1 MPSIVNPASTYQ
13 PGNMKLFPAENRSCS
28 VLPLLRTLALHRYY
42 THRLRSAYLPRP
54 SPQALLPK
62 LLPHGVTSVIRLPP
76 IPHSRI
82 ALMPPETASAVAQRA
97 AQLENAVREIIRGKD
112 DIIRL
117 ALVSL
122 LARGHL
128 LIEGV
133 PGVGK
138 TTLGQALARALDCS
152 FQRVQFTSD
161 MLPSDVLGISI
172 YSAIEQQFEFKRGP
186 VFTNVLLADEIN
198 RTTPKTQS
206 ALLEA
211 MNEGQVTMDAHS
223 YSLPQ
228 PFLVIATQNPVEHH
242 GTYPLPESQLDRFLI
257 RARMGYP
264 DSDAEREILR
274 SEAGSARLETMRAVL
289 SGSDVLDLQQAV
301 TRVRVDESLVEY
313 ALTIVRKTRES
324 ESLSLGVSPR
334 GSQMLYRAAQA
345 MAFLSGRNFCTPE
358 DFKPLVVPVFAHR
371 VVVNGTYASTLK
383 KSEQAELL
391 ITEIVE
397 STPLPV

>member
-1 MPSIVNPASTYQ
+1 MSS
-13 PGNMKLFPAENRSCS
+13 
-28 VLPLLRTLALHRYY
+28 
-42 THRLRSAYLPRP
+42 
-54 SPQALLPK
+54 
-62 LLPHGVTSVIRLPP
+62 
-76 IPHSRI
+76 
-82 ALMPPETASAVAQRA
+82 ETAIAVSHRA
-97 AQLENAVREIIRGKD
+97 AQLENALRKVIRGKD
-112 DIIRL
+112 EVVRL
-117 ALVSL
+117 SVVCL

-138 TTLGQALARALDCS
+138 TTLGQAIARALECS

-172 YSAIEQQFEFKRGP
+172 YSAVEQEFEFKRGP

-211 MNEGQVTMDAHS
+211 MNESQVTVDAHS
-223 YSLPQ
+223 YPLPQ

-242 GTYPLPESQLDRFLI
+242 GTYPLPESQLDRFLM

-264 DSDAEREILR
+264 DANAEREILR
-274 SEAGSARLETMRAVL
+274 SEAGATKLEATRPVLSAAEVLEMQRAVT
-289 SGSDVLDLQQAV
+289 QI
-301 TRVRVDESLVEY
+301 RVDDSLVQY
-313 ALTIVRKTRES
+313 TLAIVRKTRES
-324 ESLSLGVSPR
+324 EHLSLGVSPR

-345 MAFLSGRNFCTPE
+345 MAFLEGRNFCTPE

-371 VVVNGTYASTLK
+371 VVVNGLYASTLK
-383 KSEQAELL
+383 KSEQAEQVLR
-391 ITEIVE
+391 EIVE
-397 STPLPV
+397 STPVPV